1 MQDEDGYLSL
11 TGRLKEIINCGGE
24 KVSPAE
30 IDAVLLDHPSVGMAL
45 TFPIKCAMLGE
56 KIGAVIVVKIGCAVA
71 EADLKFHVGERLA
84 RFKVPRQIVFRDEIP
99 KGPTGKMQRIGMA
112 ARLGLE

>member
-1 MQDEDGYLSL
+1 
-11 TGRLKEIINCGGE
+11 
-24 KVSPAE
+24 
-30 IDAVLLDHPSVGMAL
+30 
-45 TFPIKCAMLGE
+45 MLGE
-56 KIGAVIVVKIGCAVA
+56 KIAAVVVVKMGCAVA
-71 EADLKFHVGERLA
+71 EAELKSHVGERLA